1 LDTDS
6 LLRSG
11 SANLRVLLIEDDPAW
26 QHLVSVGLGE
36 RGIDVQ
42 VVDTLAKAVPMFR
55 RVNPDAVLV
64 DDALPDADGF
74 EAVIRMR
81 ELIAPRQIPIVM
93 LSGRNDDAM
102 IDRAFQCGASD
113 YFLKSLQWT
122 LLSERLLHLVRAA
135 KAQAAL
141 ADSQLQLD
149 RVKDMASVAQESVR
163 AMREQTHRDQLTG
176 LASRTGFLQLGEV
189 ELRQSRPPGH
199 CAAIMVVNVDRFKR
213 LNDSLG
219 QKVGDRVLM
228 EVGRRLQHAF
238 RNLVPL
244 PPSDATDA
252 EAGPRPGLI
261 MGRLSGDEFALMFPS
276 LPSQAAAE
284 KTADIAFAHLKRP
297 VSFDGLD
304 MLLRCS
310 IGMAIFPKHGRSIEA
325 LLAKADVALGIGK
338 SQGGNTAVMFSDELG
353 ENLRSSFNLE
363 AALHSAVDRNE
374 LVLHYQPI
382 VDARSGRVAGAE
394 ALMRWMRG
402 GQLIT
407 PASFIP
413 LAEENG
419 LVFRMGEWAISEA
432 LQQMRRWQ
440 LRGLGLTSVSV
451 NINVRHLVQPSLTRA
466 VTQAL
471 EATQLPPITL
481 TLELTESDVMQD
493 IEKAL
498 TALRTLKDLGVR
510 LALDDFGTGYSSL
523 AYLTQLPLDSL
534 KIDRSFIQEMQINPQ
549 QLMVVRG
556 IVALGSALGLTTIA
570 EGVEN
575 REELVALQKMGC
587 LLVQGYYFTRP
598 LPATDFEAWWRQSK
612 QNPGLLVAPG
622 SGAQDAI
629 VV

>member
-1 LDTDS
+1 M
-6 LLRSG
+6 
-11 SANLRVLLIEDDPAW
+11 LLIEDDPAW

-42 VVDTLAKAVPMFR
+42 VADTLAKAVPLFGR
-55 RVNPDAVLV
+55 LNPDAVLV

-74 EAVIRMR
+74 EAVLRLR
-81 ELIAPRQIPIVM
+81 ELIGPRQVPVVM
-93 LSGRNDDAM
+93 LAGRNDDAM
-102 IDRAFQCGASD
+102 IDRAFQCGVSD

-122 LLSERLLHLVRAA
+122 LLSERLLHLVSAA

-141 ADSQLQLD
+141 ADSRLQLD
-149 RVKDMASVAQESVR
+149 RVKDMATVAQESVR
-163 AMREQTHRDQLTG
+163 TMREQTHRDQLTG
-176 LASRTGFLQLGEV
+176 LASRTGFLQLGEQV
-189 ELRQSRPPGH
+189 LRQPRAPGH
-199 CAAIMVVNVDRFKR
+199 VAAVLLVNVDRFKR

-219 QKVGDRVLM
+219 QKVGDRVLV
-228 EVGRRLQHAF
+228 EVGQRLQHAF
-238 RNLVPL
+238 RNLAPMPPL
-244 PPSDATDA
+244 EGAQPDGAR
-252 EAGPRPGLI
+252 RPGLI
-261 MGRLSGDEFALMFPS
+261 IGRLSGDEFALLFPS
-276 LPSQAAAE
+276 LPSQSAAE

-310 IGMAIFPKHGRSIEA
+310 IGMAVYPQHGRNIEA

-338 SQGGNTAVMFSDELG
+338 RQGGNTAVMFSDEFG
-353 ENLRSSFNLE
+353 EHARSNFDLE

-382 VDARSGRVAGAE
+382 IDARTGQVTGAE

-432 LQQMRRWQ
+432 LQQVRRWQ
-440 LRGLGLTSVSV
+440 MRGLGLTSVSV

-471 EATQLPPITL
+471 EATQLPPSTL

-498 TALRTLKDLGVR
+498 SALRTLKDLGVR

-523 AYLTQLPLDSL
+523 AYLTQLPLDCL

-556 IVALGSALGLTTIA
+556 IVALGKALGLTTTA

-587 LLVQGYYFTRP
+587 QLVQGYYFTRP
-598 LPATDFEAWWRQSK
+598 LTATGFDTWWRQSK
-612 QNPGLLVAPG
+612 LNPGLLVSPG
-622 SGAQDAI
+622 SGAHDAI

>member
-1 LDTDS
+1 MNTDS

-11 SANLRVLLIEDDPAW
+11 SASLRVLLIEDDPAW

-42 VVDTLAKAVPMFR
+42 VSDSLSKALAVISRTTA
-55 RVNPDAVLV
+55 DAILV

-74 EAVIRMR
+74 QAVARLR
-81 ELIAPRQIPIVM
+81 EQLESRRVPIVM
-93 LSGRNDDAM
+93 LSSRDDDAL
-102 IDRAFQCGASD
+102 IDRAFQSGVSD
-113 YFLKSLQWT
+113 FFPKSHQWT
-122 LLSERLLHLVRAA
+122 LLSERLLHLVREA

-141 ADSQLQLD
+141 DDSRQQLD
-149 RVKDMASVAQESVR
+149 RVKDMASLAQESAR
-163 AMREQTHRDQLTG
+163 TMREQTHRDQLTG
-176 LASRTGFLQLGEV
+176 LASRTGFLQAGE
-189 ELRQSRPPGH
+189 EILRQPRPPGH
-199 CAAIMVVNVDRFKR
+199 CAAVLLVNVDRFKR

-219 QKVGDRVLM
+219 QKVGDRVLV
-228 EVGRRLQHAF
+228 EVAQRLQHAF
-238 RNLVPL
+238 RNLAVPIDENGQ
-244 PPSDATDA
+244 P
-252 EAGPRPGLI
+252 EGRRPGLVI
-261 MGRLSGDEFALMFPS
+261 GRLSGDEFALIFPN

-284 KTADIAFAHLKRP
+284 KTADIAFAHLRRP
-297 VSFDGLD
+297 VSFEGLD

-310 IGMAIFPKHGRSIEA
+310 IGMAVYPRHGRNIEM

-338 SQGGNTAVMFSDELG
+338 RQGGNTAVMFSPEFG
-353 ENLRSSFNLE
+353 EHQRGNFDLE
-363 AALHSAVDRNE
+363 SALHTAVDRSE

-382 VDARSGRVAGAE
+382 VDARNGRVTGAE

-432 LQQMRRWQ
+432 LQQVRRWQ

-471 EATQLPPITL
+471 EATQLPPSTL

-498 TALRTLKDLGVR
+498 SALRVLKDLGVR

-523 AYLTQLPLDSL
+523 AYLTQLPLDLL

-556 IVALGSALGLTTIA
+556 IVALGSALGLTITA

-575 REELVALQKMGC
+575 REELIALQKMGC
-587 LLVQGYYFTRP
+587 QLVQGYFFTRP
-598 LPATDFEAWWRQSK
+598 LTATDFDTWWRQTRA
-612 QNPGLLVAPG
+612 NPGLLVATGTG
-622 SGAQDAI
+622 SQDAI

>member
-1 LDTDS
+1 M
-6 LLRSG
+6 
-11 SANLRVLLIEDDPAW
+11 
-26 QHLVSVGLGE
+26 
-36 RGIDVQ
+36 
-42 VVDTLAKAVPMFR
+42 VDTLARSLEAFPR
-55 RVNPDAVLV
+55 ISPDAVLV

-74 EAVIRMR
+74 EAVTRLR
-81 ELIAPRQIPIVM
+81 ELIGPRQIPIVM
-93 LSGRNDDAM
+93 LSGRNDDTM
-102 IDRAFQCGASD
+102 IDRAFQCGVSD
-113 YFLKSLQWT
+113 YFLKSLRWT
-122 LLSERLLHLVRAA
+122 LMSERLLHLVSAA
-135 KAQAAL
+135 KAQTAL
-141 ADSQLQLD
+141 ADSRLQLD
-149 RVKDMASVAQESVR
+149 RIKDMATVAQESVR
-163 AMREQTHRDQLTG
+163 TMREQTHRDPLTG
-176 LASRTGFLQLGEV
+176 LASRTGFLQLSE
-189 ELRQSRPPGH
+189 EALRQPRPPGH
-199 CAAIMVVNVDRFKR
+199 CAAVLLVNVDRFKR

-219 QKVGDRVLM
+219 QKVGDRVLVEVGQRLQQAFRNLSPM
-228 EVGRRLQHAF
+228 PPAEGAPTEVGRRH
-238 RNLVPL
+238 
-244 PPSDATDA
+244 
-252 EAGPRPGLI
+252 GLI
-261 MGRLSGDEFALMFPS
+261 ISRLSGDEFALMFPD
-276 LPSQAAAE
+276 LPSQSSAE
-284 KTADIAFAHLKRP
+284 KTADIAFAYLKHP
-297 VSFDGLD
+297 VSVDGLD

-310 IGMAIFPKHGRSIEA
+310 IGMAVFPQHGRNIEA
-325 LLAKADVALGIGK
+325 LMAKADVALGVGK
-338 SQGGNTAVMFSDELG
+338 RQGGNSAVMFSDEFG
-353 ENLRSSFNLE
+353 EHLRSNFDLE

-374 LVLHYQPI
+374 LILHYQPI
-382 VDARSGRVAGAE
+382 VDSRTGQVTGAE

-419 LVFRMGEWAISEA
+419 LVFRMAEWAISEA
-432 LQQMRRWQ
+432 LQQVRRWQ

-471 EATQLPPITL
+471 EATQLPPSTL

-523 AYLTQLPLDSL
+523 AYLTQLPLDCL

-556 IVALGSALGLTTIA
+556 IVALGSALGLTTTA

-587 LLVQGYYFTRP
+587 QMVQGYYFTRP
-598 LPATDFEAWWRQSK
+598 LTATDFDTWWRRSK
-612 QNPGLLVAPG
+612 LDPGLLVSPG

>member
-1 LDTDS
+1 
-6 LLRSG
+6 
-11 SANLRVLLIEDDPAW
+11 
-26 QHLVSVGLGE
+26 
-36 RGIDVQ
+36 
-42 VVDTLAKAVPMFR
+42 
-55 RVNPDAVLV
+55 
-64 DDALPDADGF
+64 
-74 EAVIRMR
+74 
-81 ELIAPRQIPIVM
+81 
-93 LSGRNDDAM
+93 
-102 IDRAFQCGASD
+102 
-113 YFLKSLQWT
+113 
-122 LLSERLLHLVRAA
+122 
-135 KAQAAL
+135 
-141 ADSQLQLD
+141 
-149 RVKDMASVAQESVR
+149 
-163 AMREQTHRDQLTG
+163 MREQVHRDQLTG
-176 LASRTGFLQLGEV
+176 LASRTGFLQAGE
-189 ELRQSRPPGH
+189 EILRQPRPPGH
-199 CAAIMVVNVDRFKR
+199 CAAVLLVNVDRFKR

-219 QKVGDRVLM
+219 QKVGDKVLV
-228 EVGRRLQHAF
+228 EVGQRLQHAF
-238 RNLVPL
+238 RNLAAPAD
-244 PPSDATDA
+244 DAARDGDGRP
-252 EAGPRPGLI
+252 AGLVI
-261 MGRLSGDEFALMFPS
+261 GRLSGDEFALIFS
-276 LPSQAAAE
+276 NLPSQAAAE

-310 IGMAIFPKHGRSIEA
+310 IGMSIYPRHGRNIEA

-338 SQGGNTAVMFSDELG
+338 RQGGNTSVMFSAEFG
-353 ENLRSSFNLE
+353 EHLRSTFDLE
-363 AALHSAVDRNE
+363 SALHTAVDRSE

-382 VDARSGRVAGAE
+382 VDARNGRVSGAE

-432 LQQMRRWQ
+432 LQQVRRWQ

-471 EATQLPPITL
+471 EATQLPPSTL

-498 TALRTLKDLGVR
+498 SALRVLKDLGVR

-523 AYLTQLPLDSL
+523 AYLTQLPLDCL

-556 IVALGSALGLTTIA
+556 IVALGSALGLTITA

-575 REELVALQKMGC
+575 REELIALQKMGC
-587 LLVQGYYFTRP
+587 QMVQGYFFTRP
-598 LPATDFEAWWRQSK
+598 LTATDFDTWWRQTRA
-612 QNPGLLVAPG
+612 NPGLLVAPG
-622 SGAQDAI
+622 TGSQDAI

>member
-1 LDTDS
+1 M
-6 LLRSG
+6 
-11 SANLRVLLIEDDPAW
+11 LLIEDDPAW

-42 VVDTLAKAVPMFR
+42 VVDQLAKAVSMFE
-55 RVNPDAVLV
+55 RVVPDAVLV
-64 DDALPDADGF
+64 DDTLPDADGF
-74 EAVIRMR
+74 DAVRRLRDMVGT
-81 ELIAPRQIPIVM
+81 RQIPIVM
-93 LSGRNDDAM
+93 LSGRNDDSM
-102 IDRAFQCGASD
+102 IDRAFQCGVSD
-113 YFLKSLQWT
+113 YFLKSMQFT
-122 LLSERLLHLVRAA
+122 LLSERLLHLVSAA

-141 ADSQLQLD
+141 ADSKLQLD
-149 RVKDMASVAQESVR
+149 RVKDLASLAQESVR
-163 AMREQTHRDQLTG
+163 SMREQTHRDSLTG
-176 LASRTGFLQLGEV
+176 LASRTGFLQQGEDM
-189 ELRQSRPPGH
+189 LRQPRPQGH
-199 CAAIMVVNVDRFKR
+199 CAAVLLINIDRFKR

-219 QKVGDRVLM
+219 QKVGDRVLV
-228 EVGRRLQHAF
+228 EVAQRLQHAF
-238 RNLVPL
+238 RNL
-244 PPSDATDA
+244 
-252 EAGPRPGLI
+252 AGGLAVSGGVAGGGAPGGRDSEDRRPPGLI
-261 MGRLSGDEFALMFPS
+261 IGRLSGDEFALMFAS
-276 LPSQAAAE
+276 LPSQAAVE

-310 IGMAIFPKHGRSIEA
+310 IGMAVYPRHGRNIEA
-325 LLAKADVALGIGK
+325 LLAKADVALGMGK
-338 SQGGNTAVMFSDELG
+338 RQGGNSAVMYSDEFG
-353 ENLRSSFNLE
+353 EHLRSDFDLE

-382 VDARSGRVAGAE
+382 IEARSGRVSGAE

-402 GQLIT
+402 GQMIT
-407 PASFIP
+407 PTAFIP

-432 LQQMRRWQ
+432 LQQVRRWQ

-471 EATQLPPITL
+471 EATQLPPSTL

-498 TALRTLKDLGVR
+498 SALRSLKDLGVR

-534 KIDRSFIQEMQINPQ
+534 KIDRSFIQEMQISPQ

-556 IVALGSALGLTTIA
+556 ICALGSALGLSTTA

-575 REELVALQKMGC
+575 REELLALQKMGC
-587 LLVQGYYFTRP
+587 QLVQGYYFTRP
-598 LPATDFEAWWRQSK
+598 LTAADFDTWWRASK
-612 QNPGLLVAPG
+612 ANPGALVAAAG
-622 SGAQDAI
+622 LGGAQDAI

>member
-1 LDTDS
+1 M
-6 LLRSG
+6 
-11 SANLRVLLIEDDPAW
+11 LLIEDDPAW

-42 VVDTLAKAVPMFR
+42 VADTLSKAIPAFGR
-55 RVNPDAVLV
+55 ISPDAILV

-74 EAVIRMR
+74 EAVTRMR
-81 ELIAPRQIPIVM
+81 EQVGSRHIPIVM

-102 IDRAFQCGASD
+102 IDRAFQCGVSD

-122 LLSERLLHLVRAA
+122 LLSERLLHLVSAA

-141 ADSQLQLD
+141 ADSRMQLD
-149 RVKDMASVAQESVR
+149 RVKDMATVAQESAR
-163 AMREQTHRDQLTG
+163 SMREQTTRDLLTG
-176 LASRTGFLQLGEV
+176 LASRTGFLQLGE
-189 ELRQSRPPGH
+189 EALRQPRPPGH
-199 CAAIMVVNVDRFKR
+199 CAAILLVNIDRFKR

-219 QKVGDRVLM
+219 QKGGDRVLM
-228 EVGRRLQHAF
+228 EVGQRLRHAF
-238 RNLVPL
+238 RNLAPL
-244 PPSDATDA
+244 PPPDGGAVDP
-252 EAGPRPGLI
+252 AGRPGLI
-261 MGRLSGDEFALMFPS
+261 IGRLSGDEYALMFQS

-284 KTADIAFAHLKRP
+284 KTADIAFAHLKKP
-297 VSFDGLD
+297 VAFDGLE

-310 IGMAIFPKHGRSIEA
+310 IGMAVYPAHGRNIEA

-338 SQGGNTAVMFSDELG
+338 REGGNTAVMFSDEFG
-353 ENLRSSFNLE
+353 EHLRSNFDLE

-382 VDARSGRVAGAE
+382 VDARSGRVTGAE

-432 LQQMRRWQ
+432 LQQVRRWQ

-471 EATQLPPITL
+471 EATQLPPSTL

-498 TALRTLKDLGVR
+498 MALRTLKDLGVR

-534 KIDRSFIQEMQINPQ
+534 KIDLSFIQEMQINPQ

-556 IVALGSALGLTTIA
+556 IVALGSALGLTTTA
-570 EGVEN
+570 EGVEH

-587 LLVQGYYFTRP
+587 QMVQGYYFTRP
-598 LPATDFEAWWRQSK
+598 LTATDFDTWWRQSK
-612 QNPGLLVAPG
+612 LNPGLLVSPG
-622 SGAQDAI
+622 SGAHDAI

>member
-1 LDTDS
+1 M
-6 LLRSG
+6 
-11 SANLRVLLIEDDPAW
+11 LLIEDDPAW

-42 VVDTLAKAVPMFR
+42 VADTLAKAVPLFNR
-55 RVNPDAVLV
+55 LSPEAVLV

-74 EAVIRMR
+74 EAIRRMR
-81 ELIAPRQIPIVM
+81 EVIGERHVPIVM
-93 LSGRNDDAM
+93 LSGRNDDSM
-102 IDRAFQCGASD
+102 IDRAFQCGVSD

-122 LLSERLLHLVRAA
+122 LLSERLLHLVSAA

-141 ADSQLQLD
+141 ADSRQQLD
-149 RVKDMASVAQESVR
+149 RVKDMASVAQESAR
-163 AMREQTHRDQLTG
+163 SLREQTHRDLLTG
-176 LASRTGFLQLGEV
+176 LASRTGFLQLGE
-189 ELRQSRPPGH
+189 EALRQPRPPGF
-199 CAAIMVVNVDRFKR
+199 CAAILLVNVDRFKR

-219 QKVGDRVLM
+219 QKGGDRVLV
-228 EVGRRLQHAF
+228 EVGQRLRHAF
-238 RNLVPL
+238 RNLAPL
-244 PPSDATDA
+244 PSPDGGPIDA
-252 EAGPRPGLI
+252 GNRPGLI
-261 MGRLSGDEFALMFPS
+261 IGRLSGDEFALMFPS
-276 LPSQAAAE
+276 LPSQSAAE
-284 KTADIAFAHLKRP
+284 KTADIAFAHLKKP
-297 VSFDGLD
+297 VAFDGLE

-310 IGMAIFPKHGRSIEA
+310 IGMAIYPAHGRNIEA

-338 SQGGNTAVMFSDELG
+338 REGGNTAVMFSEEFG
-353 ENLRSSFNLE
+353 EHLRSNFDLE

-382 VDARSGRVAGAE
+382 IDAKTGRVTGAE

-432 LQQMRRWQ
+432 LQQVRRWQ

-471 EATQLPPITL
+471 EATQLPPSTL

-498 TALRTLKDLGVR
+498 SALRTLKDLGVR

-523 AYLTQLPLDSL
+523 AYLTQLPLDCL

-556 IVALGSALGLTTIA
+556 IVALGSALGLTTTA

-575 REELVALQKMGC
+575 RDEMVALQKMGC
-587 LLVQGYYFTRP
+587 QMVQGYYFTRP
-598 LPATDFEAWWRQSK
+598 LTATDFDTWWRQSK
-612 QNPGLLVAPG
+612 LNPGLLVSPG
-622 SGAQDAI
+622 SGAHDAI

>member
-1 LDTDS
+1 M
-6 LLRSG
+6 
-11 SANLRVLLIEDDPAW
+11 LLIEDDPAW

-42 VVDTLAKAVPMFR
+42 VADTLSKAIPAFGR
-55 RVNPDAVLV
+55 ISPDAILV

-74 EAVIRMR
+74 EAVTRMR
-81 ELIAPRQIPIVM
+81 EQVGSRHIPIVM

-102 IDRAFQCGASD
+102 IDRAFQCGVSD

-122 LLSERLLHLVRAA
+122 LLSERLLHLVSAA

-141 ADSQLQLD
+141 ADSRMQLD
-149 RVKDMASVAQESVR
+149 RVKDMATVAQESAR
-163 AMREQTHRDQLTG
+163 SMREQTTRDLLTG
-176 LASRTGFLQLGEV
+176 LASRTGFLQLGE
-189 ELRQSRPPGH
+189 EALRQPRPPGH
-199 CAAIMVVNVDRFKR
+199 CAAILLVNIDRFKR

-219 QKVGDRVLM
+219 QKGGDRVLM
-228 EVGRRLQHAF
+228 EVGQRLRHAF
-238 RNLVPL
+238 RNLAPL
-244 PPSDATDA
+244 PPPDGGAVDP
-252 EAGPRPGLI
+252 AGRPGLI
-261 MGRLSGDEFALMFPS
+261 IGRLSGDEYALMFQS

-284 KTADIAFAHLKRP
+284 KTADIAFAHLKKP
-297 VSFDGLD
+297 VAFDGLE

-310 IGMAIFPKHGRSIEA
+310 IGMAVYPAHGRNIEA

-338 SQGGNTAVMFSDELG
+338 REGGNTAVMFSDEFG
-353 ENLRSSFNLE
+353 EHLRSNFDLE

-382 VDARSGRVAGAE
+382 VDARTGRVTGAE

-432 LQQMRRWQ
+432 LQQVRRWQ

-471 EATQLPPITL
+471 EATQLPPSTL
-481 TLELTESDVMQD
+481 TL
-493 IEKAL
+493 
-498 TALRTLKDLGVR
+498 
-510 LALDDFGTGYSSL
+510 
-523 AYLTQLPLDSL
+523 
-534 KIDRSFIQEMQINPQ
+534 
-549 QLMVVRG
+549 
-556 IVALGSALGLTTIA
+556 
-570 EGVEN
+570 
-575 REELVALQKMGC
+575 
-587 LLVQGYYFTRP
+587 
-598 LPATDFEAWWRQSK
+598 ATPSTCSR
-612 QNPGLLVAPG
+612 
-622 SGAQDAI
+622 
-629 VV
+629 

>member
-1 LDTDS
+1 
-6 LLRSG
+6 
-11 SANLRVLLIEDDPAW
+11 VLLIEDDPAW

-42 VVDTLAKAVPMFR
+42 VVDTLAKALQVFA
-55 RVNPDAVLV
+55 RVSPDAVLV

-74 EAVIRMR
+74 EAVTR
-81 ELIAPRQIPIVM
+81 LRQMLGERQVPIVM
-93 LSGRNDDAM
+93 LSGRNDDTM
-102 IDRAFQCGASD
+102 IDRAFQCGVSD

-122 LLSERLLHLVRAA
+122 LLSERLLHLVSAA

-141 ADSQLQLD
+141 VDSRLQLD
-149 RVKDMASVAQESVR
+149 RVKDMATVAQESVR
-163 AMREQTHRDQLTG
+163 TMREQTHRDQLTG
-176 LASRTGFLQLGEV
+176 LASRTGFLQLGE
-189 ELRQSRPPGH
+189 EALRQPRPAGH
-199 CAAIMVVNVDRFKR
+199 CAAILLVNVDRFKR

-219 QKVGDRVLM
+219 QKVGDRVLV
-228 EVGRRLQHAF
+228 EVAQRLQYAF
-238 RNLVPL
+238 RNLAPM
-244 PPSDATDA
+244 PPADGAAA
-252 EAGPRPGLI
+252 EPGKRPGLI
-261 MGRLSGDEFALMFPS
+261 IGRLSGDEFALMFPS
-276 LPSQAAAE
+276 LPSQSAAE

-310 IGMAIFPKHGRSIEA
+310 IGMAVFPAHGRNIEA

-338 SQGGNTAVMFSDELG
+338 RQGGNIGVMFSEEFG
-353 ENLRSSFNLE
+353 EHLRSNFDLE
-363 AALHSAVDRNE
+363 AALHLAVDKNE
-374 LVLHYQPI
+374 LILHYQPI
-382 VDARSGRVAGAE
+382 IDSKSGKVTGAE

-432 LQQMRRWQ
+432 LQQVRRWQ

-471 EATQLPPITL
+471 EATQLPPSTL

-498 TALRTLKDLGVR
+498 TALRTLKDIGVR

-523 AYLTQLPLDSL
+523 AYLTQLPLDCL

-556 IVALGSALGLTTIA
+556 IVALGSALQLTTTA

-587 LLVQGYYFTRP
+587 QTVQGYYFTRP
-598 LPATDFEAWWRQSK
+598 LTATDFETWWRRSK
-612 QNPGLLVAPG
+612 DNPGQLVSPG

>member
-1 LDTDS
+1 M
-6 LLRSG
+6 
-11 SANLRVLLIEDDPAW
+11 LLIEDDPAW

-42 VVDTLAKAVPMFR
+42 VADTLSKAIPAFGR
-55 RVNPDAVLV
+55 ISPDAILV

-74 EAVIRMR
+74 EAVTRMR
-81 ELIAPRQIPIVM
+81 EQVGSRHIPIVM

-102 IDRAFQCGASD
+102 IDRAFQCGVSD

-122 LLSERLLHLVRAA
+122 LLSERLLHLVSAA

-141 ADSQLQLD
+141 ADSRMQLD
-149 RVKDMASVAQESVR
+149 RVKDMATVAQESAR
-163 AMREQTHRDQLTG
+163 SMREQTTRDLLTG
-176 LASRTGFLQLGEV
+176 LASRTGFLQLGE
-189 ELRQSRPPGH
+189 EALRQPRPPGH
-199 CAAIMVVNVDRFKR
+199 CAAILLVNIDRFKR

-219 QKVGDRVLM
+219 QKGGDRVLM
-228 EVGRRLQHAF
+228 EVGQRLRHAF
-238 RNLVPL
+238 RNLAPL
-244 PPSDATDA
+244 PPPDGGAVDP
-252 EAGPRPGLI
+252 AGRPGLI
-261 MGRLSGDEFALMFPS
+261 IGRLSGDEYALMFQS

-284 KTADIAFAHLKRP
+284 KTADIAFAHLKKP
-297 VSFDGLD
+297 VAFDGLE

-310 IGMAIFPKHGRSIEA
+310 IGMAVYPAHGRNIEA

-338 SQGGNTAVMFSDELG
+338 REGGNTAVMFSDEFG
-353 ENLRSSFNLE
+353 EHLRSNFDLE

-382 VDARSGRVAGAE
+382 VDARTGRVTGAE

-432 LQQMRRWQ
+432 LQQVRRWQ

-471 EATQLPPITL
+471 EATQLPPSTL

-498 TALRTLKDLGVR
+498 MALRTLKDLGVR

-556 IVALGSALGLTTIA
+556 IVALGSALGLTTTA
-570 EGVEN
+570 EGVEH

-587 LLVQGYYFTRP
+587 QMVQGYYFTRP
-598 LPATDFEAWWRQSK
+598 LTATDFDTWWRQSK
-612 QNPGLLVAPG
+612 LNPGLLVSPG
-622 SGAQDAI
+622 SGAHDAI

>member
-1 LDTDS
+1 M
-6 LLRSG
+6 
-11 SANLRVLLIEDDPAW
+11 LLIEDDPAW

-42 VVDTLAKAVPMFR
+42 VADTLSKAIPAFGR
-55 RVNPDAVLV
+55 ISPDAILV

-74 EAVIRMR
+74 EAVTRMR
-81 ELIAPRQIPIVM
+81 EQVGSRHIPIVM

-102 IDRAFQCGASD
+102 IDRAFQCGVSD

-122 LLSERLLHLVRAA
+122 LLSERLLHLVSAA

-141 ADSQLQLD
+141 ADSRMQLD
-149 RVKDMASVAQESVR
+149 RVKDMATVAQESAR
-163 AMREQTHRDQLTG
+163 SMREQTTRDLLTG
-176 LASRTGFLQLGEV
+176 LASRTGFLQLGE
-189 ELRQSRPPGH
+189 EALRQPRPPGH
-199 CAAIMVVNVDRFKR
+199 CAAILLVNIDRFKR

-219 QKVGDRVLM
+219 QKGGDRVLM
-228 EVGRRLQHAF
+228 EVGQRLRHAF
-238 RNLVPL
+238 RNLAPL
-244 PPSDATDA
+244 PPPDGGAVDP
-252 EAGPRPGLI
+252 AGRPGLI
-261 MGRLSGDEFALMFPS
+261 IGRLSGDEYALMFQS

-284 KTADIAFAHLKRP
+284 KTADIAFAHLKKP
-297 VSFDGLD
+297 VAFDGLE

-310 IGMAIFPKHGRSIEA
+310 IGMAVYPAHGRNIEA

-338 SQGGNTAVMFSDELG
+338 REGGNTAVMFSDEFG
-353 ENLRSSFNLE
+353 EHLRSNFDLE

-374 LVLHYQPI
+374 LVRHYQPI
-382 VDARSGRVAGAE
+382 VDARTGRVTGAE

-432 LQQMRRWQ
+432 LQQVRRWQ

-471 EATQLPPITL
+471 EATQLPPSTL

-498 TALRTLKDLGVR
+498 MALRTLKDLGVR

-556 IVALGSALGLTTIA
+556 IVALGSALGLTTTA
-570 EGVEN
+570 EGVEH

-587 LLVQGYYFTRP
+587 QMVQGYYFTRP
-598 LPATDFEAWWRQSK
+598 LTATDFDTWWRQSK
-612 QNPGLLVAPG
+612 LNPGLLVSPG
-622 SGAQDAI
+622 SGAHDAI

>member
-1 LDTDS
+1 M
-6 LLRSG
+6 
-11 SANLRVLLIEDDPAW
+11 LLIEDDPAW

-42 VVDTLAKAVPMFR
+42 VVDTLSKAVPIFG
-55 RVNPDAVLV
+55 RVSPDAVLV

-74 EAVIRMR
+74 EAVTRLR
-81 ELIAPRQIPIVM
+81 ELIGARQIPIVM

-102 IDRAFQCGASD
+102 IDRAFQCGVSD

-122 LLSERLLHLVRAA
+122 LLSERLLHLVSAA

-141 ADSQLQLD
+141 ADSRIQLD

-163 AMREQTHRDQLTG
+163 SMREQTHRDQLTG
-176 LASRTGFLQLGEV
+176 LASRTGFLQLGE
-189 ELRQSRPPGH
+189 EGLRQPRPPGH
-199 CAAIMVVNVDRFKR
+199 CAAILLVNVDRFKR

-219 QKVGDRVLM
+219 QKVGDKVLV
-228 EVGRRLQHAF
+228 EVGQRLQHAF
-238 RNLVPL
+238 RNLAAAPL
-244 PPSDATDA
+244 ES
-252 EAGPRPGLI
+252 GPGSGEEVRRGGGLI
-261 MGRLSGDEFALMFPS
+261 IGRLSGDEFALMFPS

-310 IGMAIFPKHGRSIEA
+310 IGMAVYPSHGRNIEA

-338 SQGGNTAVMFSDELG
+338 RQGGNTAVMFSDEFG
-353 ENLRSSFNLE
+353 EHLRSNFDLE

-382 VDARSGRVAGAE
+382 VDARSGRVTGAE

-402 GQLIT
+402 GQMIT

-432 LQQMRRWQ
+432 LQQVRRWQ

-471 EATQLPPITL
+471 EATQLPPSTL

-498 TALRTLKDLGVR
+498 SALRMLKDLGVR

-523 AYLTQLPLDSL
+523 AYLTQLPLDCL

-556 IVALGSALGLTTIA
+556 IVALGSALGLTTTA

-575 REELVALQKMGC
+575 REELIALQKMGC
-587 LLVQGYYFTRP
+587 QMVQGYYFTRP
-598 LPATDFEAWWRQSK
+598 LTATDFDTWWRKSRL
-612 QNPGLLVAPG
+612 NPALLVSPG
-622 SGAQDAI
+622 NGAQDAI

>member
-1 LDTDS
+1 M
-6 LLRSG
+6 
-11 SANLRVLLIEDDPAW
+11 LLIEDDPAW

-42 VVDTLAKAVPMFR
+42 VVDTLSKAVPIFS
-55 RVNPDAVLV
+55 RVSPDAVLV

-74 EAVIRMR
+74 EAVIRLR
-81 ELIAPRQIPIVM
+81 ELIGSRQIPIVM

-102 IDRAFQCGASD
+102 IDRAFQCGVSD

-122 LLSERLLHLVRAA
+122 LLSERLLHLVSAA

-141 ADSQLQLD
+141 ADSRLQLD
-149 RVKDMASVAQESVR
+149 RVKDMATVAQESVR
-163 AMREQTHRDQLTG
+163 SMREQTHRDQLTG
-176 LASRTGFLQLGEV
+176 LASRTGFLQLGE
-189 ELRQSRPPGH
+189 EGLRQPRPSGH
-199 CAAIMVVNVDRFKR
+199 CAAILLVNVDRFKR

-219 QKVGDRVLM
+219 QKVGDKVLI
-228 EVGRRLQHAF
+228 EVGQRLQHAF
-238 RNLVPL
+238 RNLAATPAG
-244 PPSDATDA
+244 DAAATA
-252 EAGPRPGLI
+252 EEGRRGGLI
-261 MGRLSGDEFALMFPS
+261 IGRLSGDEFALMFPN

-297 VSFDGLD
+297 VSFEGLD

-310 IGMAIFPKHGRSIEA
+310 IGMAVYPKHGRNIEA

-338 SQGGNTAVMFSDELG
+338 RQGGNSAVMFSDEFG
-353 ENLRSSFNLE
+353 EHLRSNFDLE

-382 VDARSGRVAGAE
+382 IDARSGRVTGAE

-402 GQLIT
+402 GQMIT

-432 LQQMRRWQ
+432 LQQVRRWQ

-471 EATQLPPITL
+471 EATQLPPSTL

-498 TALRTLKDLGVR
+498 SALRMLKDLGVR

-523 AYLTQLPLDSL
+523 AYLTQLPLDCL

-556 IVALGSALGLTTIA
+556 IVALGSALGLTTTA

-587 LLVQGYYFTRP
+587 QMVQGYYFTRP
-598 LPATDFEAWWRQSK
+598 LTATDFDTWWRQSK
-612 QNPGLLVAPG
+612 LNPGLLVAPG
-622 SGAQDAI
+622 SGAHDAI

>member
-1 LDTDS
+1 M
-6 LLRSG
+6 
-11 SANLRVLLIEDDPAW
+11 LLIEDDPAW
-26 QHLVSVGLGE
+26 QHLVLVGLGE

-42 VVDTLAKAVPMFR
+42 VVDSLTKALPVFGR
-55 RVNPDAVLV
+55 SSPDAVLL
-64 DDALPDADGF
+64 DDTLPDSDGF
-74 EAVIRMR
+74 DAIGRLR

-93 LSGRNDDAM
+93 LSGRNDESM
-102 IDRAFQCGASD
+102 IDRAFQCGVSD

-122 LLSERLLHLVRAA
+122 LLSERLLHLVSAA

-141 ADSQLQLD
+141 ADSRLQLD

-163 AMREQTHRDQLTG
+163 SMREQTHRDQLTG
-176 LASRTGFLQLGEV
+176 LASRTGFLELGEAG
-189 ELRQSRPPGH
+189 LRQPRAPGH
-199 CAAIMVVNVDRFKR
+199 CAAILLVNVDRFKR

-219 QKVGDRVLM
+219 QKVGDRVLV
-228 EVGRRLQHAF
+228 EVGQRLQHAF
-238 RNLVPL
+238 RNLAAAPA
-244 PPSDATDA
+244 DGA
-252 EAGPRPGLI
+252 ETAGEPAQRGGLI
-261 MGRLSGDEFALMFPS
+261 IGRLSGDEFALMFPS
-276 LPSQAAAE
+276 LPSEAAAE
-284 KTADIAFAHLKRP
+284 KTAEIAFAHLRRP

-310 IGMAIFPKHGRSIEA
+310 IGMAVYPTHGRNIEV
-325 LLAKADVALGIGK
+325 LLAKADVALGVGK
-338 SQGGNTAVMFSDELG
+338 RQGGNSAVLFSAEFG
-353 ENLRSSFNLE
+353 ENLRSNFDLE
-363 AALHSAVDRNE
+363 AALHTAVDRNE

-382 VDARSGRVAGAE
+382 VDARTGRITGAE

-402 GQLIT
+402 GQMIT

-432 LQQMRRWQ
+432 LQQVRRWQ
-440 LRGLGLTSVSV
+440 LRGVGVTSVSV
-451 NINVRHLVQPSLTRA
+451 NINVRHLVQPSLTKA
-466 VTQAL
+466 VAQAL
-471 EATQLPPITL
+471 EATQLPPSTL

-498 TALRTLKDLGVR
+498 TALRMLKDLGVR

-523 AYLTQLPLDSL
+523 AYLTQLPLDCL

-556 IVALGSALGLTTIA
+556 IVALGSALRLTITA

-575 REELVALQKMGC
+575 RDELVALQKMGC
-587 LLVQGYYFTRP
+587 QLVQGYYFTRP
-598 LPATDFEAWWRQSK
+598 LTATDFETWWRK
-612 QNPGLLVAPG
+612 TGVNPASLVATG

>member
-1 LDTDS
+1 M
-6 LLRSG
+6 
-11 SANLRVLLIEDDPAW
+11 LLIEDDPAW

-42 VVDTLAKAVPMFR
+42 VADTLSKAIPAFGR
-55 RVNPDAVLV
+55 ISPDAILV

-74 EAVIRMR
+74 EAVTRMR
-81 ELIAPRQIPIVM
+81 EQVGSRHIPIVM

-102 IDRAFQCGASD
+102 IDRAFQCGVSD

-122 LLSERLLHLVRAA
+122 LLSERLLHLVSAA

-141 ADSQLQLD
+141 ADSRMQLD
-149 RVKDMASVAQESVR
+149 RVKDMATVAQESAR
-163 AMREQTHRDQLTG
+163 SMREQTTRDLLTG
-176 LASRTGFLQLGEV
+176 LASRTGFLQLGE
-189 ELRQSRPPGH
+189 EALRQPRPPGH
-199 CAAIMVVNVDRFKR
+199 CAAILLVNIDRFKR

-219 QKVGDRVLM
+219 QKGGDRVLM
-228 EVGRRLQHAF
+228 EVGQRLRHAF
-238 RNLVPL
+238 RNLAPL
-244 PPSDATDA
+244 PPPDGGAVDP
-252 EAGPRPGLI
+252 AGRPGLI
-261 MGRLSGDEFALMFPS
+261 IGRLSGDEYALMFQS

-284 KTADIAFAHLKRP
+284 KTADIAFAHLKKP
-297 VSFDGLD
+297 AAFDGLE

-310 IGMAIFPKHGRSIEA
+310 IGMAVYPAHGRNIEA

-338 SQGGNTAVMFSDELG
+338 REGGNTAVMFSDEFG
-353 ENLRSSFNLE
+353 EHLRSNFDLE

-374 LVLHYQPI
+374 LVQHYQPI
-382 VDARSGRVAGAE
+382 VDARTGRVTGAE

-432 LQQMRRWQ
+432 LQQVRRWQ

-471 EATQLPPITL
+471 EATQLPPSTL

-498 TALRTLKDLGVR
+498 MALRTLKDLGVR

-556 IVALGSALGLTTIA
+556 IVALGSALGLTTTA
-570 EGVEN
+570 EGVEH

-587 LLVQGYYFTRP
+587 QMVQGYYFTRP
-598 LPATDFEAWWRQSK
+598 LTATDFDTWWRQSK
-612 QNPGLLVAPG
+612 LNPGLLVSPG
-622 SGAQDAI
+622 SGAHDAI